1 MTQKWEREQSYRLR
15 KELFATSLTNK
26 IAVQFWYE
34 YRDAHDDLKWKRCY
48 GIEHWTFNNEGKMEN
63 RMMSGNDL
71 VLGKH
76 GDGSGVGDGRMG
88 RWFSDGVDVD
98 DVLSEEMDV

>member
-1 MTQKWEREQSYRLR
+1 
-15 KELFATSLTNK
+15 
-26 IAVQFWYE
+26 
-34 YRDAHDDLKWKRCY
+34 
-48 GIEHWTFNNEGKMEN
+48 
-63 RMMSGNDL
+63 MMSGNDL
-71 VLGKH
+71 VLGKD